1 MKLHDFYSSFI
12 NKIPK
17 LEAIKNLLTGERNKK
32 NYVFPQWNAL
42 SIAKWHGNNRVND
55 IDEPHLYS
63 EWNKLNTEQC
73 TLYISIYM
81 NF

>member
-42 SIAKWHGNNRVND
+42 SIAK
-55 IDEPHLYS
+55 
-63 EWNKLNTEQC
+63 
-73 TLYISIYM
+73 
-81 NF
+81 